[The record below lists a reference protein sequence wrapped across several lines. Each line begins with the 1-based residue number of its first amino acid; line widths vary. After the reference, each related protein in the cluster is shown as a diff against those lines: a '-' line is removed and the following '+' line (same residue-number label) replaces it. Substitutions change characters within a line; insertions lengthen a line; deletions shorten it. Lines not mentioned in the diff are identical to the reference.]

1 MNARCSVGAAARA
14 VRCAT
19 ESPTPI
25 DYQRLLDDV
34 RLGNLIDYRLQ
45 AIRLN
50 QLRRFG
56 ESVEEMSALLEVLDA
71 RLEAR

>member
-19 ESPTPI
+19 ESATPI
-25 DYQRLLDDV
+25 DYQRLLYDV

-50 QLRRFG
+50 QLP
-56 ESVEEMSALLEVLDA
+56 
-71 RLEAR
+71 